1 MDSILKNYQDIRSI
15 CKLFINL
22 SAKFLD
28 GEHFFCGSFNRVLQ
42 KLISLGSK
50 LIFSLSTRSEQKE
63 QSESESTLLGNDS
76 LDQNPNGRLSKMAIL
91 PKNEQNNPL
100 MIKIKKEGSKANCI
114 NISDPKGIRE
124 KGTTVRYSPDLN
136 ILSSANSQNNEKS
149 SNRKS
154 SFDETHLLTIH
165 LTDLP
170 SS

>member
-1 MDSILKNYQDIRSI
+1 MWNFEEGAPFR
-15 CKLFINL
+15 
-22 SAKFLD
+22 
-28 GEHFFCGSFNRVLQ
+28 
-42 KLISLGSK
+42 
-50 LIFSLSTRSEQKE
+50 
-63 QSESESTLLGNDS
+63 
-76 LDQNPNGRLSKMAIL
+76 
-91 PKNEQNNPL
+91 
-100 MIKIKKEGSKANCI
+100 IKIKKEGSKANLI
-114 NISDPKGIRE
+114 HISEPEGIRE